1 MSRGKDPAYRITEE
15 QRPGTA
21 GPLAHVLGVVIC
33 LAGIVY
39 LGLFIASRT
48 RGFRVAVEERLERAL
63 GLPVSLKR
71 VEATAA
77 LNLRLEGV
85 STRDSEK
92 NGRPG
97 LRAREVVLI
106 WSFSD
111 LVRPGPWLRR
121 AVVRGG
127 AISFAP
133 GPSGRWE
140 PATLER
146 LGAQV
151 AQWGGFELPEPAP
164 VESPSES
171 GEKTKEAG
179 PPPEDQPRGGLE
191 WLEQVALEV
200 RGGRIAWWDAEGKER
215 ASAEGI
221 ELTITPVALPNRAIT
236 HIHLNLGQGRVGE
249 RQVRDFVFELVR
261 TAEQD
266 IILGCSGEWR
276 PVVGEEPSEPPGGTP
291 GPREEAK

>member
-1 MSRGKDPAYRITEE
+1 MSRSKDPAYRITEE
-15 QRPGTA
+15 RRPGSS
-21 GPLAHVLGVVIC
+21 GRLAHVLGVAIC

-77 LNLRLEGV
+77 LNLRLEGL

-92 NGRPG
+92 NGQPG
-97 LRAREVVLI
+97 LRAREVLLL

-111 LVRPGPWLRR
+111 LVRPGPLFRK
-121 AVVRGG
+121 VTVRGG

-133 GPSGRWE
+133 GLSGRWE
-140 PATLER
+140 PAALER

-151 AQWGGFELPEPAP
+151 AQWGGFELPEPEPA
-164 VESPSES
+164 SPPPGS
-171 GEKTKEAG
+171 GEKKEEAEPAAG
-179 PPPEDQPRGGLE
+179 DAPRDGME

-200 RGGRIAWWDAEGKER
+200 RDGRIAWWDAEGQER
-215 ASAEGI
+215 AAADGI
-221 ELTITPVALPNRAIT
+221 DLAVTPVRLPNRRMT
-236 HIHLNLGQGRVGE
+236 HVHLNIDKGRVGDRE
-249 RQVRDFVFELVR
+249 VQEFVFELVR
-261 TAEQD
+261 TDEQD
-266 IILGCSGEWR
+266 IVLGLSGAWR
-276 PVVGEEPSEPPGGTP
+276 PVAGEESSEPPGEMP
-291 GPREEAK
+291 GPREESK